1 MLFASERAIRASY
14 PAELKSV
21 LSVAKAEESRQWLA
35 TWNGI
40 KPGPTPLYALGGLA
54 EALGVARVLLKDES
68 VRSALGNGGL
78 KFALAIIRPHLDTI
92 SASRTSLRDRSKK
105 VALVSRLFCG
115 VVGCQGQPGEGIKLG
130 TRCGWAGL

>member
-1 MLFASERAIRASY
+1 LRISLAQQFRHIRLSN
-14 PAELKSV
+14 PFNEL
-21 LSVAKAEESRQWLA
+21 R
-35 TWNGI
+35 G
-40 KPGPTPLYALGGLA
+40 
-54 EALGVARVLLKDES
+54 
-68 VRSALGNGGL
+68 RSALGNGGL

-130 TRCGWAGL
+130 TRCGWAGLWEK